1 MLKVTDLSYEFPQ
14 KDLYH
19 KISFSIED
27 GQHCVLIG
35 TNGTGKS
42 TLIRILAH
50 PDEYLYDGKIEMGAN
65 QRIGFV
71 NQFLNLADEEDRSV
85 FSYIKEPFDI
95 QQKQIDDI
103 CKEMESGEN
112 IEELMEQYQEAWDL
126 FTAMDGDNCEVNIKK
141 QLKLAGLEKLE
152 NLKMT
157 ELSGGECKLIEIIR
171 QMLVKPS
178 LLIMDEPDAFLDFEN
193 VNALRDLINAHKGT
207 LLVIT
212 HNRYLLNYC
221 FDKVLHLENK
231 ELQEFDGNY
240 TAYHY
245 LMLQT
250 KIEQTQLAAAD
261 MEEIERNRKL
271 VEKLRR
277 NATRFDNASLG
288 KALHARVSL
297 LERLENRKT
306 RSPFIEIPHP
316 QIVLHTDAAVDEVE
330 QPVLKLEDYE
340 ARFDELLLE
349 HVSFELAATDKVAIV
364 GGNGTGKTT
373 LLREIY
379 RRQNPAIAV
388 AADTD
393 VAYLSQMQGETM
405 DEQQSVWK
413 AMEQAGMEKEDEA
426 AAYLLTYGLPKEI
439 LEQKIH
445 ALSGGEKNLLQLAIL
460 SLGNAS
466 LLLMDEP
473 TSHLDLYAQEAL
485 EEAVAAYNGAVLMV
499 SHDFY
504 TIANCVDYV
513 LYVEDKTVRKVSAR
527 KFRKMIYA
535 NHFDKDYLEL
545 EKKKKE
551 LEGRIYQAL
560 AKDDPKTA
568 EKLSEKLADVIGKMN
583 QKI

>member
-50 PDEYLYDGKIEMGAN
+50 PDEYLYDGKIEMEAN

-71 NQFLNLADEEDRSV
+71 NQFLNLADDEDCSV

-95 QQKQIDDI
+95 QQKKIDDI
-103 CKEMESGEN
+103 CKEMEAGEN
-112 IEELMEQYQEAWDL
+112 IEALMEQYQEAWDL

-231 ELQEFDGNY
+231 E
-240 TAYHY
+240 
-245 LMLQT
+245 
-250 KIEQTQLAAAD
+250 
-261 MEEIERNRKL
+261 IERNRKL

-330 QPVLKLEDYE
+330 QPVLKVEDYE
-340 ARFDELLLE
+340 VRFDELLLE

-405 DEQQSVWK
+405 DEQQSVWE
-413 AMEQAGMEKEDEA
+413 AMEQVGMEKEDEA

-560 AKDDPKTA
+560 TKDDPKTA
-568 EKLSEKLADVIGKMN
+568 EQLSEKLADVIGKMD

>member
-1 MLKVTDLSYEFPQ
+1 MF
-14 KDLYH
+14 
-19 KISFSIED
+19 
-27 GQHCVLIG
+27 G
-35 TNGTGKS
+35 
-42 TLIRILAH
+42 
-50 PDEYLYDGKIEMGAN
+50 
-65 QRIGFV
+65 
-71 NQFLNLADEEDRSV
+71 

-95 QQKQIDDI
+95 QQKRIDDI
-103 CKEMESGEN
+103 CKEMETGEN
-112 IEELMEQYQEAWDL
+112 IEALMEQYQEAWDL

-152 NLKMT
+152 NLQMT
-157 ELSGGECKLIEIIR
+157 ELSGGECKLVEIIR

-221 FDKVLHLENK
+221 FDKVLHLENM

-240 TAYHY
+240 IAYHY

-330 QPVLKLEDYE
+330 QPVLKVEDYE
-340 ARFDELLLE
+340 VRFDELLLE

-379 RRQNPAIAV
+379 RRQNPAITIE
-388 AADTD
+388 ADTE

-405 DEQQSVWK
+405 DEQQSVWE
-413 AMEQAGMEKEDEA
+413 AMEHAGMEKR
-426 AAYLLTYGLPKEI
+426 
-439 LEQKIH
+439 
-445 ALSGGEKNLLQLAIL
+445 
-460 SLGNAS
+460 
-466 LLLMDEP
+466 
-473 TSHLDLYAQEAL
+473 
-485 EEAVAAYNGAVLMV
+485 
-499 SHDFY
+499 
-504 TIANCVDYV
+504 
-513 LYVEDKTVRKVSAR
+513 RKR
-527 KFRKMIYA
+527 Q
-535 NHFDKDYLEL
+535 
-545 EKKKKE
+545 
-551 LEGRIYQAL
+551 RIF
-560 AKDDPKTA
+560 
-568 EKLSEKLADVIGKMN
+568 
-583 QKI
+583 